1 MAHIKQKQLTFLPT
15 FEMGTQAKTNPQL
28 LRVLLHPACTQLDF
42 GYAAPKLYDRG
53 GWIRIAPHTYL
64 RVQGSP
70 LKYKMLEA
78 INIRVAP
85 DLVEFESQQDW
96 QVFSLLFEPIPLRDC
111 SIDMIEE
118 ENPTPNDFNFYNIR
132 LTNLKTVT
140 VL

>member
-1 MAHIKQKQLTFLPT
+1 MGHAQQKHYTYLPT
-15 FEMGTQAKTNPQL
+15 LEIGKQEKTNPQI
-28 LRVLLHPACTQLDF
+28 LRVLLNHQYTQIDF
-42 GYAAPKLYDRG
+42 GYAAPDLYDFG

-85 DLVEFESQQDW
+85 DVVEFESQQDW

-132 LTNLKTVT
+132 LTNVKTVT